1 MGGSRAGTVTSR
13 AATRAGGMTGRAQT
27 CPQGPTAEHVTR
39 IVFRMSTSPTM
50 CGRARRHLHRR
61 ALIIGA
67 VLLAIV
73 GFFLLLPAVFAQS
86 SSGVLNGMFAVLFF
100 TSMLW
105 IVGLVLV
112 IVGVL
117 GEIKARKINRE
128 DWATATALAEHAEQ
142 LLRQPAENAYSSG
155 SVIQLDPHRVLEVER
170 HFDEK
175 TAGEARG
182 ALMHQFSMF
191 GQSFGLGYAVGDR
204 TAVGASVHSGAIRG
218 MSDLHLALGSTT
230 RRDLMGDALFA
241 LFEIRDG
248 DGSADTLRVTA
259 LSNGAVLEWIRGLVE
274 QTAQHFGLDT
284 HSGAT
289 IQAYSQRL
297 AAHFAPADVSYL
309 SDRLHLALAQDK
321 RGEQAP
327 AIGVDG
333 VRSGRGAIVAT
344 SARIGTAED
353 LRIFPTAFPAMWGH
367 TVGGALAAASTSPQ
381 IAS

>member
-1 MGGSRAGTVTSR
+1 
-13 AATRAGGMTGRAQT
+13 
-27 CPQGPTAEHVTR
+27 
-39 IVFRMSTSPTM
+39 M
-50 CGRARRHLHRR
+50 CGRARRHLHRT
-61 ALIIGA
+61 ALIVGI

-73 GFFLLLPAVFAQS
+73 GFLLALPALFAQS
-86 SSGVLNGMFAVLFF
+86 SSGVLSGMFAVLFF
-100 TSMLW
+100 TSLLW
-105 IVGLVLV
+105 VVGLVLV

-128 DWATATALAEHAEQ
+128 DWATATALAEHADE
-142 LLRQPAENAYSSG
+142 LLRQPAGSAYTSG
-155 SVIQLDPHRVLEVER
+155 SVIRLDPRRVLEVER

-182 ALMHQFSMF
+182 TLMHQFSMF
-191 GQSFGLGYAVGDR
+191 GQSFGVGYAVGDR
-204 TAVGASVHSGAIRG
+204 TSVGASVHSAAIRG
-218 MSDLHLALGSTT
+218 MSDVHLALASTT
-230 RRDLMGDALFA
+230 RHDLMGDALFA
-241 LFEIRDG
+241 LFETRDG

-259 LSNGAVLEWIRGLVE
+259 LSNGAVLEWIHALVQ
-274 QTAQHFGLDT
+274 QTAQQFGLDT

-327 AIGVDG
+327 VIGVDG

-344 SARIGTAED
+344 SARIGTADD

-367 TVGGALAAASTSPQ
+367 AVGGALAAASTSPQ
-381 IAS
+381 LTS